1 MDTLEGEKPASDRKT
16 WRQVISGA
24 VLIAFSIAILVT
36 SWNYPTGSLTQMGP
50 GYMPHLIAY
59 ALIAMGLGVM
69 ISDLRD
75 TSPHYA
81 EPMHWRALV
90 FISAAVLVFVALIEP
105 AGLVPAM
112 FCAVAASKL
121 ANSRAGLLSI
131 VIYSAAVTL
140 AGYLL
145 FIVAL
150 GLPLT
155 VFGR

>member
-1 MDTLEGEKPASDRKT
+1 METLEGEKPETGRKT

-24 VLIAFSIAILVT
+24 VLIGFSVAILVT
-36 SWNYPTGSLTQMGP
+36 SWNYPTGSLQQMGP
-50 GYMPHLIAY
+50 GYMPHVIAY
-59 ALIAMGLGVM
+59 ALILMGIGIMV
-69 ISDLRD
+69 SDLRD

-81 EPMHWRALV
+81 EPMHWRALIFV
-90 FISAAVLVFVALIEP
+90 SAAVLVFVALIEP

-121 ANSRAGLLSI
+121 ANKQSSLLSI

-140 AGYLL
+140 TGYLL